1 MIAVNNE
8 HGVLVSHMN
17 NIVNSDNRNLIY
29 AASWNVFA
37 MSDILRMLY
46 ELYYRLK
53 HRDHIF
59 PIVCELRAGDF
70 LYIHDANKCTPITC
84 FDVPSPDVQSS
95 QCHQWLKN
103 LHSSCY
109 VRSCGSIQCRVMR
122 VCIDR
127 NPAHGTGAS
136 KWRRLLVSVSK
147 RKLDRLGLG
156 YHHRI
161 QGSRPSP
168 ANVSCQWYTW
178 DHQTARITIRNKR
191 KTWFA
196 F

>member
-1 MIAVNNE
+1 MFLPCRIFFECFTNY
-8 HGVLVSHMN
+8 
-17 NIVNSDNRNLIY
+17 IID
-29 AASWNVFA
+29 WNTVVAF
-37 MSDILRMLY
+37 LRSFW
-46 ELYYRLK
+46 
-53 HRDHIF
+53 ITCQWF
-59 PIVCELRAGDF
+59 PV
-70 LYIHDANKCTPITC
+70 HDADKCTPITC